1 MKCSKCGNE
10 IKTEEQFCSK
20 CGNRINGKK
29 KLPTWV
35 TILGTTILGII
46 IAIILIQVGSAI
58 ADRDAK
64 NYGEYYAGG
73 YR

>member
-35 TILGTTILGII
+35 TILG
-46 IAIILIQVGSAI
+46 
-58 ADRDAK
+58 R
-64 NYGEYYAGG
+64 YYNCNNIDTS
-73 YR
+73 RKCNCR